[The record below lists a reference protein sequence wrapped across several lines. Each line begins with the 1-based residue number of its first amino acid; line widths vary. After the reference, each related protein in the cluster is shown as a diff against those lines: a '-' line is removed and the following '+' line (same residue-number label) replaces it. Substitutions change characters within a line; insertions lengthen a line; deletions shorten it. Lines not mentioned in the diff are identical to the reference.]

1 MIYAF
6 FSVSL
11 SDSISLSRLAV
22 SPGQASNGTVCCKVC
37 SFEARPDITEPRKA
51 LKSLVQNWNGK
62 GQRAKAADDLGFSL
76 REFRDFTK
84 FFASSDSIRILV
96 L

>member
-1 MIYAF
+1 M
-6 FSVSL
+6 L
-11 SDSISLSRLAV
+11 
-22 SPGQASNGTVCCKVC
+22 
-37 SFEARPDITEPRKA
+37 TEPRKA